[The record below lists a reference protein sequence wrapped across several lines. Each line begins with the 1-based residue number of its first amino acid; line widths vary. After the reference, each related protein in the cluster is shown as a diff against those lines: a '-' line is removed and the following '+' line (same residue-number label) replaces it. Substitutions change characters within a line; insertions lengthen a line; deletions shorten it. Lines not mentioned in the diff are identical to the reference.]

1 MDSRGVERVR
11 DEFWVSSWGQQVM
24 LNQSC
29 TIPTLLWCFLGRAGP
44 SCAVPCRARPV
55 EGNGASS
62 GEFRL
67 AESNGQLQVF
77 LLLLGEPG
85 ESLLFLSLALA
96 LCPLYHVFLGWILLH
111 ENRGKKETYA
121 HNGCSFETLKTHQQQ
136 TFFLQSGH
144 FDWFVI
150 TIYVPETKDSESGR
164 TIVGAKKKNHVLESK
179 FVALCPFWE
188 RCIAMRSKRNPD
200 FCRPP
205 KQITKKEER
214 TGKAIE
220 IDFPLSK
227 WKQSSLQHIY
237 PCKVPAATWSGQKQG
252 LRC

>member
-1 MDSRGVERVR
+1 MLRSSIKTTETNRGWTVGGLNELEMSFESLHGVSRWCWISPVQSPLCFGA
-11 DEFWVSSWGQQVM
+11 FW
-24 LNQSC
+24 
-29 TIPTLLWCFLGRAGP
+29 AGP
-44 SCAVPCRARPV
+44 GQAVPCRARPV

-67 AESNGQLQVF
+67 AESDGQLQVF

-111 ENRGKKETYA
+111 ENRGNKETYA

-164 TIVGAKKKNHVLESK
+164 TIVG
-179 FVALCPFWE
+179 C
-188 RCIAMRSKRNPD
+188 
-200 FCRPP
+200 
-205 KQITKKEER
+205 
-214 TGKAIE
+214 
-220 IDFPLSK
+220 
-227 WKQSSLQHIY
+227 
-237 PCKVPAATWSGQKQG
+237 
-252 LRC
+252 